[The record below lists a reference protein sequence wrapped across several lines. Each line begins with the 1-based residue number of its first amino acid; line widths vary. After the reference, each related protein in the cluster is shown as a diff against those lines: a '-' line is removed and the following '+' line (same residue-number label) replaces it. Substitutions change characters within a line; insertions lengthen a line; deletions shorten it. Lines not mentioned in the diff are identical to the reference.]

1 MRTQQLNAPPSRS
14 RAVLPQS
21 SPPRIVRFVARDDDN
36 ADETLGAGDA
46 LEIGFDRAARPP
58 AQLCTGRAAA
68 AASDGCADSGDRDFV
83 DALFEF
89 SEPLGAAYRGSW
101 RNAFTFEIIISD
113 ASNASLRLGAEVT
126 TYHWAVPGSA
136 TSQAANPSPSHNS
149 NPSPSPDPDPNPNPN
164 PDPNPNPNVAGRG
177 ARRHG

>member
-113 ASNASLRLGAEVT
+113 ASNASLRLGAACVRRN
-126 TYHWAVPGSA
+126 PPRR
-136 TSQAANPSPSHNS
+136 QAHARSRRAAAPRQ
-149 NPSPSPDPDPNPNPN
+149 
-164 PDPNPNPNVAGRG
+164 GRR
-177 ARRHG
+177 ARTP